1 MGEGIERGEGVSSCL
16 GRGPAAGRGFLVITG
31 LLWRWFRDVAYGGGS
46 GNQIS

>member
-1 MGEGIERGEGVSSCL
+1 MV
-16 GRGPAAGRGFLVITG
+16 AGLLLAGGFLLFTG